1 MVEVV
6 SGILTAVFIAVGL
19 DQMEETQK
27 LGWSFIVL
35 GCVSFVVLVVWL
47 VKGRKRYGVA
57 ELASDMETMSASLAD
72 FVGER
77 GRSDPVNR
85 IKMPRPNWDDE
96 RRHEEWEDRTQE
108 LMEYASETVRIYRR
122 RFAAK
127 VNYLVREARKLGY
140 EDEELDSL
148 YKHPTNRLGIEVLS
162 DKMGALS
169 LRMKKE
175 MK

>member
-1 MVEVV
+1 
-6 SGILTAVFIAVGL
+6 
-19 DQMEETQK
+19 
-27 LGWSFIVL
+27 
-35 GCVSFVVLVVWL
+35 
-47 VKGRKRYGVA
+47 
-57 ELASDMETMSASLAD
+57 
-72 FVGER
+72 
-77 GRSDPVNR
+77 
-85 IKMPRPNWDDE
+85 MPRN
-96 RRHEEWEDRTQE
+96 
-108 LMEYASETVRIYRR
+108 RR